1 MVTVSVNCCS
11 CVSDTSFKDVSDFQF
26 FKCWQWLIHR
36 CANAWNSCTQWNGVL
51 WDASPSCQ
59 PIASHSTEGN
69 TRQSR
74 TQASCR
80 SPENNH
86 CRHLPLVKA
95 WAMVILGA
103 GVWEGALTLLVGRQ
117 EGHPA
122 CKNWAVGCWCGYL
135 SEARCRLAYVPANA
149 TATHCLLLQ

>member
-1 MVTVSVNCCS
+1 MVTVSVSCRS
-11 CVSDTSFKDVSDFQF
+11 CVSDTSSQDVSDFQF

-36 CANAWNSCTQWNGVL
+36 CANAWISCTQWNGVL

-95 WAMVILGA
+95 WAMVILG
-103 GVWEGALTLLVGRQ
+103 GRCLGGGFDTVGRAAGRASSLQ
-117 EGHPA
+117 
-122 CKNWAVGCWCGYL
+122 KL
-135 SEARCRLAYVPANA
+135 SGGVLVWLSVCSEVQTCICPS
-149 TATHCLLLQ
+149 